1 MLLNVIFVCASC
13 LLLHSIITSILC
25 CVSLA
30 QFPSARSMQRRS
42 HFCLTSR
49 SAPLRFIYLF
59 LAFRFGRQAVCT
71 LSSISEWAHLCLYE
85 TAFSPRHHPPI
96 VFYLLL
102 KLVLFLHP
110 APPFPSNSA
119 CCHPK
124 THNHT
129 HTMFVCCR
137 NQSVKWTLQQDGD
150 SFFCRDV
157 LLADLFVK
165 RMFIL
170 DCAIAFLLEYMN
182 RSSLVD
188 FDTEIETL
196 SSTQWPNSSKT
207 LKYGLDAFHLFCS
220 CKLIMSWLAGNV
232 CASGSLQHFY
242 THTHSSICTL
252 SKCILFFFYYS
263 WQCHAIFVDKVQQMG
278 THSNALLYCIYKE

>member
-1 MLLNVIFVCASC
+1 ML
-13 LLLHSIITSILC
+13 
-25 CVSLA
+25 
-30 QFPSARSMQRRS
+30 QK
-42 HFCLTSR
+42 
-49 SAPLRFIYLF
+49 
-59 LAFRFGRQAVCT
+59 
-71 LSSISEWAHLCLYE
+71 SISKMNITTRRW
-85 TAFSPRHHPPI
+85 
-96 VFYLLL
+96 LL
-102 KLVLFLHP
+102 
-110 APPFPSNSA
+110 
-119 CCHPK
+119 
-124 THNHT
+124 
-129 HTMFVCCR
+129 
-137 NQSVKWTLQQDGD
+137 
-150 SFFCRDV
+150 FCRDV

-242 THTHSSICTL
+242 THTHTHTHQSARCRNAY
-252 SKCILFFFYYS
+252 CFFFTTLDSVMQYLLTRCNR
-263 WQCHAIFVDKVQQMG
+263 WAHTV
-278 THSNALLYCIYKE
+278 THCYTVFTKSNSG